1 MAFRTKLDY
10 SSNRQ
15 IKQNPETFT
24 ALSGGTIFGLPYS
37 ALTSGPN
44 PYTSGSTII
53 YTELVSTFSGNT
65 GTTVYTWFDNIME
78 LGRPYLSALTP
89 SNSGITQDT
98 GFVFTASTTTI
109 IDGNTVALGY
119 SGISFSITPISMI
132 ELSANTYS
140 GTVYT
145 PFVYSLEADSLDF
158 TGRTIWVDVC
168 GITRTDSLIVL
179 NDATFSNI
187 GSLPS
192 SGALHYTSGGTLT
205 VNTSD
210 KRLKTNITPI
220 SNALSQVTK
229 LNGVYYNWYDNP
241 DGNKRIGLIAQDV
254 EKVVPELVFKNEKS
268 PEKYLGVHYDN
279 IGPLL
284 IEAIKE
290 LAVGGSNIIQNTEI
304 HTQTVVAEDNNIEL
318 NYNGTQQSAI
328 NGGLTVLKGVSDD
341 TNAEIKI
348 DNKGHW
354 VTNNAFKPFELIIPY
369 YTPINSNDT
378 SGSVGTFTRDDDYLY
393 LKGNNNLWKRIKLE
407 EF

>member
-24 ALSGGTIFGLPYS
+24 SLSGGTIFGLPYS

-44 PYTSGSTII
+44 PYSSGSTII

-78 LGRPYLSALTP
+78 AGRTYLSALTP

-98 GFVFTASTTTI
+98 GFVFTASTTTV

-119 SGISFSITPISMI
+119 SGISFSVTPISMI

-145 PFVYSLEADSLDF
+145 PFVYSLTASSLDF

-220 SNALSQVTK
+220 SGALSKVLG

-254 EKVVPELVFKNEKS
+254 QNVVPELVFKNEKS
-268 PEKYLGVHYDN
+268 QEKYLGVHYDN

-284 IEAIKE
+284 IEAVKE
-290 LAVGGSNIIQNTEI
+290 LANNNVEI

-318 NYNGTQQSAI
+318 NYNGTHQSAI
-328 NGGLTVLKGVSDD
+328 NGGLRVLKAVNEDISS
-341 TNAEIKI
+341 EIKTDTDGSWI
-348 DNKGHW
+348 
-354 VTNNAFKPFELIIPY
+354 TNVPFKASELIIPK
-369 YTPINSNDT
+369 YTPTSSSDINK
-378 SGSVGTFTRDDDYLY
+378 SVGALTTDNNYLY
-393 LKGNNNLWKRIKLE
+393 LKVTENKWKRIKLE
-407 EF
+407 DF